1 MKIPEKLIIN
11 LDKRNYNERRK
22 ERMKTIK
29 KGMVFIVISL
39 ILCIPSFAANA
50 SQLSDYYG
58 GTWWDL
64 NSQRCYMEITPYN
77 DAAFITV
84 SWGSS
89 AFETYEW
96 TMTGLYNPATGKYHY
111 NNCTLKLLTSDAYGN
126 DVEIV
131 HYVNGTGAIYIA
143 TNGYLYWEDNVEQAG
158 INCYF
163 EKDTMEYS
171 QNTAVQLQTTDV
183 VNAMY
188 GSNYNAEIEMQVGE
202 YSMGGIYVVFSNARG
217 EVWRG
222 ENINYSYLENGG
234 LRLIFYGTN
243 YLTGANDY
251 LSIDWSSPESIDF
264 PSVNYTFDNIGI
276 GGSYS
281 YGYMLHG
288 N

>member
-1 MKIPEKLIIN
+1 MKKMKKMLFSII
-11 LDKRNYNERRK
+11 L
-22 ERMKTIK
+22 
-29 KGMVFIVISL
+29 SL

-163 EKDTMEYS
+163 EKEVAPNWIGTYVSADNQIINISAYNDSCVLMTYTGYS
-171 QNTAVQLQTTDV
+171 EEGWRTWTKLLPYR
-183 VNAMY
+183 Y
-188 GSNYNAEIEMQVGE
+188 GSTNQLSNPYYNDIDGRLIQETV
-202 YSMGGIYVVFSNARG
+202 YTLTDGGINIEVLPAGGWDEGFYARQ
-217 EVWRG
+217 
-222 ENINYSYLENGG
+222 Y
-234 LRLIFYGTN
+234 
-243 YLTGANDY
+243 
-251 LSIDWSSPESIDF
+251 
-264 PSVNYTFDNIGI
+264 
-276 GGSYS
+276 
-281 YGYMLHG
+281 
-288 N
+288 